1 MKKKILMV
9 AVVSLVFA
17 LCVGTAL
24 ALEPVRVFV
33 NDNEVIG
40 DTPAQIVNGRTMVPL
55 RFVAEALDAKVDYD
69 PVHRK
74 AIITTAK
81 NKQEP
86 TWNLMKVNGELTTW
100 PYWEQDGI
108 LYMEYRNCI
117 DLLEMKY
124 QTPWHKVD
132 YNSIKK
138 AIIVDQ
144 RVVTVYEKTIGDF
157 TCVSL
162 QDLKR
167 QEIFDYEWDSDKHNL
182 TFK

>member
-1 MKKKILMV
+1 MKKKMLMV
-9 AVVSLVFA
+9 VILGLVLA

-33 NDNEVIG
+33 NGTEVIG
-40 DTPAQIVNGRTMVPL
+40 DTPAQIVNGRTMVPI
-55 RFVAEALDAKVDYD
+55 RFAAEALDAKVDYD

-74 AIITTAK
+74 VIITTQK
-81 NKQEP
+81 KQEP
-86 TWNLMKVNGELTTW
+86 TWNLMKVNGEPTTW
-100 PYWEQDGI
+100 PYWEEDGI
-108 LYMEYRNCI
+108 LYMEYRNCV

-124 QTPWHKVD
+124 KTPWHKVD
-132 YNSIKK
+132 YNSIKG

-144 RVVTVYEKTIGDF
+144 RVATAYEKTIGDF

-167 QEIFDYEWDSDKHNL
+167 QEIFDYEWDADEHNL

>member
-33 NDNEVIG
+33 NGNEVIG
-40 DTPAQIVNGRTMVPL
+40 DTPAQVINGRTMVPI
-55 RFVAEALDAKVDYD
+55 RFVAEALGAEVNYD
-69 PVHRK
+69 QVQRRV
-74 AIITTAK
+74 IITTPRK
-81 NKQEP
+81 SQEP
-86 TWNLMKVNGELTTW
+86 TWNLMKVNGKPTTW
-100 PYWEQDGI
+100 PYWERDGM

-132 YNSIKK
+132 YNSIKG

-144 RVVTVYEKTIGDF
+144 RVVTTYEKTIGDF

-167 QEIFDYEWDSDKHNL
+167 QEILDYEWDPVKHNL